1 MAGWA
6 LRPAKEGNV
15 DRTVA
20 RIGWLLLVVGIG
32 LLGGAAYVASRTAAF
47 LRSAEQVE
55 GTVVALVGSD
65 TYAPRVEYRL
75 PSGET
80 RTFTS
85 GVRTS
90 PPAYDVGER
99 VTVSYDPQ
107 RPGAVRLHGTFSLWG
122 FPIFLGGFG
131 LVLGGAGGV
140 MLAVRAARRRREAA
154 LRLHGRRVQARF
166 QAVERNAS
174 LTVNGVHPWRIVC
187 QWQDPTTGL
196 LHVFKSRN
204 LWFDPTSYVR
214 AQELT
219 VFVDPRNPRRYAVDV
234 EFLPRLAA

>member
-1 MAGWA
+1 M
-6 LRPAKEGNV
+6 
-15 DRTVA
+15 DRTIA
-20 RIGWLLLVVGIG
+20 RIGWLLLVVGLG
-32 LLGGAAYVASRTAAF
+32 LLGGAAYVARGTAAF
-47 LRSAEQVE
+47 LRSAERVE
-55 GTVVALVGSD
+55 GAVVALVGSD

-80 RTFTS
+80 RTFTGRIRS
-85 GVRTS
+85 S

-99 VTVSYDPQ
+99 VTLSYDPRQ
-107 RPGAVRLHGTFSLWG
+107 PGEVRLHGTFSLWG
-122 FPIFLGGFG
+122 FPIILGGLG
-131 LVLGGAGGV
+131 LLFGGV
-140 MLAVRAARRRREAA
+140 GGGMLAARAAGRRREAA

-174 LTVNGVHPWRIVC
+174 VTVNGVQPWRIVC
-187 QWQDPTTGL
+187 QWQDPRTGL
-196 LHVFKSRN
+196 LHVFRSRN

-219 VFVDPRNPRRYAVDV
+219 VFVDPRNPRRYVVDV